1 MKITKTRLEQIV
13 VEELEDILNERGFG
27 EGEPT
32 KDELSKKRVVYLEEE
47 DEIEEDKKKKTK
59 VSKAGGK
66 RVSKKIG
73 YLKGKM
79 KMDADQA
86 AAIAYSMEKRGELK
100 KGSKH
105 SVE

>member
-1 MKITKTRLEQIV
+1 MTEVPSDFL
-13 VEELEDILNERGFG
+13 
-27 EGEPT
+27 PT
-32 KDELSKKRVVYLEEE
+32 KQVKLWKTTE
-47 DEIEEDKKKKTK
+47 KTK

-73 YLKGKM
+73 YLKGKK